1 MCHGW
6 VLSLLLQ
13 DTTRTYGEVIEENVE
28 SSRENASQAEW
39 EALQDM
45 RQKQL
50 KEWDAK
56 MEQRQ
61 KDAEES

>member
-1 MCHGW
+1 MCHSW

-28 SSRENASQAEW
+28 SSRENASQAEL

-50 KEWDAK
+50 KDWDAK